1 MWLNPLGIVF
11 FFNIGFLFQSLT
23 TLITRQQ
30 KLPLNQQ
37 KKLIKNKKKLLY
49 FTVHCIA
56 VLLQKYSEINASLI
70 LRCNTSLMLRCP
82 NVEMSLP
89 VELILSAK
97 KLLLKLKVS
106 LYNSNI
112 HMNQYLLLFV
122 FLSRRCLPP

>member
-1 MWLNPLGIVF
+1 MWLNPLGIFF
-11 FFNIGFLFQSLT
+11 FFNIVFLFQSLT

-37 KKLIKNKKKLLY
+37 KKLIKNKNKLLY

-70 LRCNTSLMLRCP
+70 LRCNASLMLRCP

-97 KLLLKLKVS
+97 KLLLRLKVS

-112 HMNQYLLLFV
+112 HVN
-122 FLSRRCLPP
+122 

>member
-1 MWLNPLGIVF
+1 MWLNPLGIFF
-11 FFNIGFLFQSLT
+11 FFNIVFLFQSLT

-37 KKLIKNKKKLLY
+37 KKLINNKNKLPY

-70 LRCNTSLMLRCP
+70 LRCNASLMLRCP

-97 KLLLKLKVS
+97 KLLLRLKVS

-112 HMNQYLLLFV
+112 HVN
-122 FLSRRCLPP
+122 